1 MKCKKMLSIVLS
13 AGLMA
18 ALISGC
24 GSEESSSPTE
34 AAGTNVTVEEAVLR
48 DISKTVLYTGELMTS
63 DKAAV
68 TGKVTAK
75 ITSVKAEVGDWVNKG
90 DVLLVL
96 DSSDYEYALKQAQ
109 ASYNQ
114 AQASYNQA
122 QASYNQVEAGQKQAD
137 VAVSSAEVSY
147 ETVKNG
153 TNEQTIAQLE
163 QAVSSATIAYND
175 AKTNYDRQEQLYDMG
190 AISLA
195 TFESAK
201 SALENARI
209 ALDTAK
215 KNYELGVNVLVP
227 GNEASA
233 QKGVETAQASR
244 DSTRASLDS
253 AKAAM
258 DTASAAKDAAQIA
271 ITQAKDNIANT
282 VITAPISGYISA
294 KNVTLGQFASAGVT
308 LFEINASDNLEAEIQ
323 VTESVISHVNV
334 GDKAFIS
341 IGSSDIKDI
350 EGSVS
355 VVNPVKGQTG
365 MYLVRVSVPNSDSKL
380 KVGMFA
386 DITLVTDES
395 AENTLS
401 VPSESILQED
411 DVYYVYVVSGDTAE
425 KRVIETGVTDGIY
438 TQVLSGVE
446 IGEQVVVDGKEYISE
461 VNNIVNIVE

>member
-1 MKCKKMLSIVLS
+1 MKCKKILSIALS

-24 GSEESSSPTE
+24 GSEDASSPTE
-34 AAGTNVTVEEAVLR
+34 TAGTNVTVEEAVLR
-48 DISKTVLYTGELMTS
+48 DISKTVSYTGELMTS

-68 TGKVTAK
+68 TSKVTAK
-75 ITSVKAEVGDWVNKG
+75 ITSVKAEVGDWVDKG

-163 QAVSSATIAYND
+163 QAVSAATIAYND
-175 AKTNYDRQEQLYDMG
+175 AKTNYDRQEQLYNMG
-190 AISLA
+190 AISLV

-215 KNYELGVNVLVP
+215 KNYDLGVNVLAP

-244 DSTRASLDS
+244 DSAKASLDS

-258 DTASAAKDAAQIA
+258 ETASAAKEAAQLA

-282 VITAPISGYISA
+282 TITAPISGYISA
-294 KNVTLGQFASAGVT
+294 KNATLGQFASAGLT

-341 IGSSDIKDI
+341 ISSSDIKNI

-355 VVNPVKGQTG
+355 VVNPVKSQTG

-380 KVGMFA
+380 KIGMFA

-401 VPSESILQED
+401 VPSDSILQEGD
-411 DVYYVYVVSGDTAE
+411 EYYVYVVSGDTAE
-425 KRVIETGVTDGIY
+425 KRVIETGVTDGLY
-438 TQVLSGVE
+438 TQVLSGVKN
-446 IGEQVVVDGKEYISE
+446 GEQVVVDGKEYISE